1 MRAPPFHNR
10 GCRTQSAGHVTL
22 SGKICKLLVHDT
34 GAKTST
40 KVVVVVGELVPLVV
54 LSHLLREVAPPLE
67 ISTPLLTAAAVLP
80 RRPIPRMLS
89 CLVMVAAMSPLHPAD
104 RMPPRPTGIAS
115 SVQ

>member
-67 ISTPLLTAAAVLP
+67 ISTPLSPSNSLNVVL
-80 RRPIPRMLS
+80 S
-89 CLVMVAAMSPLHPAD
+89 GDGGGDVAAP
-104 RMPPRPTGIAS
+104 S
-115 SVQ
+115 S